1 MTHEDTMELNLIKNK
16 KKKREFY
23 AMTIACEIMAVLD
36 PYIDD
41 NADFDAALA
50 VAISFSSFLHLVSIS
65 EIPIKLCC
73 FYCQAVLFFILL
85 DNIVSLLYT
94 DTQEAT
100 NE

>member
-41 NADFDAALA
+41 SADFDAALDA
-50 VAISFSSFLHLVSIS
+50 VYAVTLREAI
-65 EIPIKLCC
+65 IP
-73 FYCQAVLFFILL
+73 
-85 DNIVSLLYT
+85 
-94 DTQEAT
+94 
-100 NE
+100 